1 MKRCVSNLETNYF
14 IINMS
19 SSRSIAAARNRR
31 SGDAPVNIQSQ
42 QRPVTSIS
50 SQSAFSQQNSR
61 PSNQNQK
68 SQNQN
73 QNQNQKSQ
81 NQHQNQNQNQKSQ
94 DVGKPPNGLPF
105 SKLSIS
111 DAIGLVTLRLGRVEQ
126 FMIDIHEQGGTSVPD
141 NKLVIDNS
149 VITNIVS
156 RLDSLEKK
164 EHASTNND
172 KLVHLENEV
181 ISLKNIIVKLT
192 NDVHLFMQNTTEK
205 FIDCEEAFIELEK
218 TILTTDPAL
227 NVEQI
232 AEVDADDNSNIN
244 MITQEGYDEAVED
257 TSS

>member
-31 SGDAPVNIQSQ
+31 SGDAPVNIPSQ
-42 QRPVTSIS
+42 QRPGTSIS
-50 SQSAFSQQNSR
+50 SQAAFSQQNLR

-68 SQNQN
+68 FQN
-73 QNQNQKSQ
+73 QNQNQK
-81 NQHQNQNQNQKSQ
+81 QNQNQNQKSQ
-94 DVGKPPNGLPF
+94 DAGKPSNGLPF
-105 SKLSIS
+105 SKLSVS

-126 FMIDIHEQGGTSVPD
+126 FMIDIHEQGGISNTSVPD

-164 EHASTNND
+164 EQSSTNNE
-172 KLVHLENEV
+172 KLVYLENEV
-181 ISLKNIIVKLT
+181 VALKNVILKLT
-192 NDVHLFMQNTTEK
+192 NDMNSFMQNTNDK
-205 FIDCEEAFIELEK
+205 FIDYEEAFIELEK
-218 TILTTDPAL
+218 SILTNDAVL

-232 AEVDADDNSNIN
+232 PEVELAETNNIN
-244 MITQEGYDEAVED
+244 MIIQEGYDDAIEET
-257 TSS
+257 TS

>member
-1 MKRCVSNLETNYF
+1 
-14 IINMS
+14 MS

-31 SGDAPVNIQSQ
+31 SGDAPPNGQSQ

-50 SQSAFSQQNSR
+50 SQAAFSQQNARS
-61 PSNQNQK
+61 SNQNQK
-68 SQNQN
+68 QP
-73 QNQNQKSQ
+73 
-81 NQHQNQNQNQKSQ
+81 QNQKSQ
-94 DVGKPPNGLPF
+94 DMGKPPNGLPF

-126 FMIDIHEQGGTSVPD
+126 FMIDIHEHGVTSVPD

-164 EHASTNND
+164 EHSATNID
-172 KLVHLENEV
+172 KLVYLENEV
-181 ISLKNIIVKLT
+181 VALKNMILNLT
-192 NDVHLFMQNTTEK
+192 NETHMFMQNTSEK

-218 TILTTDPAL
+218 SILTNETL
-227 NVEQI
+227 LSVEQI
-232 AEVDADDNSNIN
+232 KEVDTDENNNIN
-244 MITQEGYDEAVED
+244 LIIQEGYDEQVED

>member
-1 MKRCVSNLETNYF
+1 
-14 IINMS
+14 MS

-31 SGDAPVNIQSQ
+31 SGDAPANIQSQ
-42 QRPVTSIS
+42 QRPGTSIS
-50 SQSAFSQQNSR
+50 SQAAFSQQNAR
-61 PSNQNQK
+61 PSNQNQKQPQNQK

-81 NQHQNQNQNQKSQ
+81 
-94 DVGKPPNGLPF
+94 DTGKPPNGLPF
-105 SKLSIS
+105 SKLSVS

-126 FMIDIHEQGGTSVPD
+126 FMIDIHEQGGISNSSVPD

-149 VITNIVS
+149 VLTTIVS

-172 KLVHLENEV
+172 KLVFLENEV
-181 ISLKNIIVKLT
+181 VALKNVILNLT
-192 NDVHLFMQNTTEK
+192 NDMNLFMQNTSDK
-205 FIDCEEAFIELEK
+205 FVDYEEAFVELEK

-232 AEVDADDNSNIN
+232 QEVEADDNSNIN
-244 MITQEGYDEAVED
+244 MIIQEGYDEAVED